1 LETGRRPPPAVPAPA
16 LLTVLPPGDLSS
28 LGHGLLKFLER
39 LGPRPARHPGGAG
52 LWPWVAAVVTAAAA
66 TGAACEIAR
75 RERARPAVAPDR
87 VPGHPFEG

>member
-1 LETGRRPPPAVPAPA
+1 LSA
-16 LLTVLPPGDLSS
+16 LGLRTALPPGDLAA
-28 LGHGLLKFLER
+28 LDLGLLKFLNR
-39 LGPRPARHPGGAG
+39 LGPRPAGHPGGTG

-87 VPGHPFEG
+87 LPGHPFAG